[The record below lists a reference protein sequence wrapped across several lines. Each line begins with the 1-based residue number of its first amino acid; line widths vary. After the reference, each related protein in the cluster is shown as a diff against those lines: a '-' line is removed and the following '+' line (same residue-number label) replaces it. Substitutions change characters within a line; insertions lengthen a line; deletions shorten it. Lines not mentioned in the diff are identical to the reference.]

1 MKQWGVALALCSAGW
16 LLSASAGCRRPE
28 EPLRQKLPPPA
39 LEGMTLNPL
48 AGGAKLER
56 DREYTILVRLQ
67 LITMELPE
75 GATSHSEELWS
86 YLNEEPVG
94 GRVSSTLWQN
104 GIRVGLGREADWP
117 EIRQILS
124 RLMAKSLYRW
134 NMNHPPGDPVSVPL
148 KKPRGVQTIFLLR
161 ADRTLIG
168 YDYPAGDNVL
178 TLVPTVDYDN
188 PAAVHV
194 AGAVTI
200 RSARQHPQ
208 YVQTP
213 AGYVLTHR
221 PVHYRLPAMDF
232 GLLVPAGGFVLVGP
246 SSAAERESSPG
257 AAFLIHEKDGV
268 KFEKV
273 LVILPE
279 VFAAPVRPAD

>member
-1 MKQWGVALALCSAGW
+1 MA
-16 LLSASAGCRRPE
+16 
-28 EPLRQKLPPPA
+28 
-39 LEGMTLNPL
+39 LNPL
-48 AGGAKLER
+48 AGGTKLEK

-67 LITMELPE
+67 LITLELPG

-94 GRVSSTLWQN
+94 ARVSSTLWRN

-117 EIRQILS
+117 ELRQILS
-124 RLMAKSLYRW
+124 QLTAKSLYRW
-134 NMNHPPGDPVSVPL
+134 NMNHPPGDPVSIPL
-148 KKPRGVQTIFLLR
+148 KKLQGVQTIFLLR
-161 ADRTLIG
+161 PDRTLIG

-178 TLVPTVDYDN
+178 TLVPTIDYDN

-194 AGAVTI
+194 AGAITI
-200 RSARQHPQ
+200 RSALQRPQ

-213 AGYVLTHR
+213 AGYVLTR
-221 PVHYRLPAMDF
+221 KPVRYRLPAMDF
-232 GLLVPAGGFVLVGP
+232 GLLVPAGGFVFVGP
-246 SSAAERESSPG
+246 SSAAERETSPG

-279 VFAAPVRPAD
+279 VFAARVRPAD